1 MTRPQFFLSAL
12 FAGAWIVIIAEV
24 TPYLAGLFLVL
35 AP

>member
-1 MTRPQFFLSAL
+1 MTRSFFLSAA
-12 FAGAWIVIIAEV
+12 FAGAWVAVTVWI